1 MKILGIDEA
10 GRGCV
15 LGPLVVGAF
24 CCDKE
29 QLDAVVET
37 GATDSKKLSVKKRE
51 KILGLLP
58 ALGSCETIE
67 ISPKQIDNGNIN
79 RLEEQAFIKLILRF
93 RPDMVYIDAPTHPA
107 GIPNFVKRLD
117 FALRHHF
124 QKLPAFVIEPKA
136 DLNYPIVGAAS
147 IVAKVNRDSHIK
159 PLNAGSGY
167 PSDPKTRIWIK
178 GFFERKELLHQSIR
192 QRWGTV
198 QTLEQEVLNEAKN
211 SISPNKEQ

>member
-15 LGPLVVGAF
+15 LGPLVVGGF
-24 CCDKE
+24 CCSEE
-29 QLDAVVET
+29 QLEAVVKT

-58 ALGSCETIE
+58 ELGSCQTVE
-67 ISPKQIDNGNIN
+67 ISPAQIDNGNIN
-79 RLEEQAFIKLILRF
+79 TLEEQAFIKLILQF
-93 RPDMVYIDAPTHPA
+93 RPDKVYIDAPTHPA
-107 GIPNFVKRLD
+107 GIPNFIRRIDQV
-117 FALRHHF
+117 LRPHF
-124 QKLPAFVIEPKA
+124 EKLPTFIVEPKA

-147 IVAKVNRDSHIK
+147 IVAKVNRDAHIK

-167 PSDPKTRIWIK
+167 PSDPKTRAWIK
-178 GFFERKELLHQSIR
+178 GFFERKEPLHQSIR

-198 QTLEQEVLNEAKN
+198 QNLEKEVLSTLKN
-211 SISPNKEQ
+211 PSSTERP